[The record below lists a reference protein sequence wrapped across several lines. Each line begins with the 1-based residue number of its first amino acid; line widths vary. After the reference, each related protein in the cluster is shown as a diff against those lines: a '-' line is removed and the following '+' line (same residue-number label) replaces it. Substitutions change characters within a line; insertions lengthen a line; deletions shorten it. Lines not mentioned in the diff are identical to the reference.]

1 MKKSNLLVLPSTC
14 EGFGMVLAEV
24 NSCSIPVIAY
34 KSGVVVEVIDSGKTG
49 YLINN
54 HYH

>member
-34 KSGVVVEVIDSGKTG
+34 KSGVVVEIIIIDYTYIKCFFS
-49 YLINN
+49 
-54 HYH
+54 